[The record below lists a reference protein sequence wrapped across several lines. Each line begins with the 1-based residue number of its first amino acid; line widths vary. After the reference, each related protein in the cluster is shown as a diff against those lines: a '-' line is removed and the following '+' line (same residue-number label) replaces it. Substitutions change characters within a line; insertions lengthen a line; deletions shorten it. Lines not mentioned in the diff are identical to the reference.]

1 MIETLISSKTR
12 VKLLLKFFLNSN
24 NSSYLRGLEAEFGES
39 SNSIR
44 LELNKLENAGLLS
57 SNLQGNKKYFQANTK
72 HPLYK
77 DINSILLKFTGL
89 DKIVDNVIGQLG
101 ALDNVFVIGNLAKGL
116 SSEVIDLVFVGEID
130 KIYLFDL
137 VQKVE
142 QKLNKKIKYV
152 CYSSSEFSDEE
163 FKTNHADHLLLWSK

>member
-12 VKLLLKFFLNSN
+12 VKLLLKFFLNSS
-24 NSSYLRGLEAEFGES
+24 NSSYLRGLESEFGES

-44 LELNKLENAGLLS
+44 LELNKLEEAGLLS
-57 SNLQGNKKYFQANTK
+57 SNLQGNKKYFQANTN

-89 DKIVDNVIGQLG
+89 DKIVENVIGKLG
-101 ALDNVFVIGNLAKGL
+101 ALESVFVVGNLAKGL
-116 SSEVIDLVFVGEID
+116 SSEVIDLVFVGEIE
-130 KIYLFDL
+130 KKYLFDL

-152 CYSSSEFSDEE
+152 CYSSSEFSVEE
-163 FKTNHADHLLLWSK
+163 FKTNHADYLLLWSK